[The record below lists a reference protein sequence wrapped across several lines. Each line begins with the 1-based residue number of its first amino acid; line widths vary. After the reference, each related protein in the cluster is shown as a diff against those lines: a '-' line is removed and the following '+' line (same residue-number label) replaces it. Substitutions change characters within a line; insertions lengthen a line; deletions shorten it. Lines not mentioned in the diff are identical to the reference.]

1 MKYFK
6 RNRRQLFY
14 AAVTGVGD
22 GTYCVHTLVPVPS
35 ECFKDTDTGLTIIHV
50 DYSNLSAIFKEIRK
64 KQDREL
70 FRYIFKRGYELMGF
84 DLLATKIDKPRLNFN
99 RFCFKRNRIKKQT
112 SKKKRYYPRRIHA
125 WNIIKRDLEKPIS

>member
-6 RNRRQLFY
+6 RNRSQLFN
-14 AAVTGVGD
+14 AVTTGMGH
-22 GTYCVHTLVPVPS
+22 GIYCVHTLILVPS
-35 ECFKDTDTGLTIIHV
+35 ECFKVTDMDSTIIHV
-50 DYSNLSAIFKEIRK
+50 DYANLSAIFREIRK

-84 DLLATKIDKPRLNFN
+84 DLLVTKIDKPRLNFN
-99 RFCFKRNRIKKQT
+99 RFCFKRNRIKKQM
-112 SKKKRYYPRRIHA
+112 SKKKRYYPRRINV